1 MATSA
6 RWMLFLL
13 WYFPMFLNSI
23 GRYGML
29 FCAVIGCRSD
39 TVVIVVRAGA
49 GSRVTCFL
57 VNMESLFY
65 GVGACYWLCCL
76 IILVPFLFGLF

>member
-1 MATSA
+1 
-6 RWMLFLL
+6 
-13 WYFPMFLNSI
+13 
-23 GRYGML
+23 ML

-76 IILVPFLFGLF
+76 IVLVPLLFGLF